1 MLPSHCYPPLCWLV
15 VHRHRH
21 PLRILYGDKDDVD
34 IVVDPTPIQVVV
46 AWYYHTISECIPYIE
61 GQKVE
66 NEEIAASPCRM
77 NVLWLQW
84 HLCKWPHWK
93 PVETWPHDPRPCGWK
108 APLHTV
114 FSTLSFVLLALCCSL
129 LYNGVGMV
137 KCVKSRRREKER
149 KKARSRSGIRPF
161 YHLQRGMDGCT
172 ITIGQSAR
180 KMVSITYSP
189 WNKRQKPFSSATT
202 WCLPFIHTGWTQG
215 HAPCILFAIGDK
227 KTVQSIH
234 VCPTCFQGTHSFHLH
249 CDINDSVDSFR
260 SVDPVGLL
268 PRDIQ
273 SLNSYLSFK
282 W

>member
-61 GQKVE
+61 VQKVE

-137 KCVKSRRREKER
+137 KCVKSRRRKRER
-149 KKARSRSGIRPF
+149 KPAQEVELGPFTICSGAWMGVQLLLANPREKWFQSLTLLETNDKSLFHPPQRDACHSFILAEHKVMPLAFYLPLVIKRPSKAFMFVPR
-161 YHLQRGMDGCT
+161 
-172 ITIGQSAR
+172 
-180 KMVSITYSP
+180 VS
-189 WNKRQKPFSSATT
+189 K
-202 WCLPFIHTGWTQG
+202 
-215 HAPCILFAIGDK
+215 APILFICI
-227 KTVQSIH
+227 VISMI
-234 VCPTCFQGTHSFHLH
+234 
-249 CDINDSVDSFR
+249 R
-260 SVDPVGLL
+260 
-268 PRDIQ
+268 
-273 SLNSYLSFK
+273 
-282 W
+282 